1 LLFLVSNASET
12 SGSKR
17 EEPMIIRLMGEID
30 IHSFRTDSLLSEQPI
45 LNNLQMPDE
54 ASDNDMINWLGWALD
69 SGAADRLEE
78 DEEFRGQVETAG
90 RYLTGLRQPDLRDDQ
105 FIMFLI
111 LRERWPVG
119 SKAKFKVIADRVGA
133 THTYNMMACP
143 AQEAVDFD
151 DDEAM
156 SSAEAK
162 SLHAM
167 VPVMKRSRK
176 QFANSSGLQQFL
188 KNLS

>member
-1 LLFLVSNASET
+1 MLSLVSSTPEIC
-12 SGSKR
+12 GSKR

-30 IHSFRTDSLLSEQPI
+30 IHSFTADSLLLEQPVI
-45 LNNLQMPDE
+45 SNLQMPDGV
-54 ASDNDMINWLGWALD
+54 SDSDMINWLGQALD
-69 SGAADRLEE
+69 SGAADRLEG
-78 DEEFRGQVETAG
+78 DEEFRRQVESAG
-90 RYLTGLRQPDLRDDQ
+90 RYLTGLRQPGLKDGQ
-105 FIMFLI
+105 FIMLLI

-119 SKAKFKVIADRVGA
+119 SKAKFKAIADRVGA
-133 THTYNMMACP
+133 SHTYHLMACP
-143 AQEAVDFD
+143 VQEGVEFD
-151 DDEAM
+151 DDGAM

>member
-1 LLFLVSNASET
+1 M
-12 SGSKR
+12 

-30 IHSFRTDSLLSEQPI
+30 VHSFRADSLLLEQPFVSNFKI
-45 LNNLQMPDE
+45 PDGI
-54 ASDNDMINWLGWALD
+54 SDSNMINWLGWSLD
-69 SGAADRLEE
+69 GGEGNRPEE
-78 DEEFRGQVETAG
+78 DEELRGQVETAG
-90 RYLTGLRQPDLRDDQ
+90 RYLTGLHQPGMKDEQ
-105 FIMFLI
+105 FIMLLF

-133 THTYNMMACP
+133 SHTYHLMACP
-143 AQEAVDFD
+143 IQEGVDFD
-151 DDEAM
+151 DDGAM